1 MGISYTSI
9 INKEM
14 RQASGQCYHI
24 KPCTLYPLNIQRSGQ
39 AFTGIVEKTSVSGIN

>member
-24 KPCTLYPLNIQRSGQ
+24 KTLHYFIRSLY
-39 AFTGIVEKTSVSGIN
+39 TEVVKRLVVS